1 MAAQQVTMK
10 NSTGRLKRY
19 IREVKAELKKVIWPT
34 KPELISYAGI
44 VFVTVLFVAI
54 LIWLLDA
61 GFTKLLKF
69 IW

>member
-1 MAAQQVTMK
+1 MATQQVITK
-10 NSTGRLKRY
+10 NSTSRIKKY

-34 KPELISYAGI
+34 KPELVSYAGI

-61 GFTKLLKF
+61 GFAKLLKL